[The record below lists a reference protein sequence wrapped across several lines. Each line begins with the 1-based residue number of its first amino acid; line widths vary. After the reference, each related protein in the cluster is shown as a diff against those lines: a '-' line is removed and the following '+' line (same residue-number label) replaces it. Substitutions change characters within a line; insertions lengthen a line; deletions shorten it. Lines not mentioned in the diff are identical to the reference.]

1 MTTHKMTSL
10 AVIHAHEDTI
20 YIVDEFASRKARRL
34 ALLDPLFNSRP
45 NSYLFEMLLSLLNK
59 GSLIST
65 ALSVKCFKKVYP
77 CVGECFYL
85 VYKEFS
91 AKRGGRAP
99 PPPFWIHACLR
110 RLYNYMHV

>member
-10 AVIHAHEDTI
+10 AVIHAHKDTI

-45 NSYLFEMLLSLLNK
+45 
-59 GSLIST
+59 
-65 ALSVKCFKKVYP
+65 KKVYP

-99 PPPFWIHACLR
+99 PLDP
-110 RLYNYMHV
+110 RLSS